1 MLEIGLQE
9 RVIISDRHAI
19 GIAIRADHVGMR
31 QETAAAKAWRRS
43 EASLRL
49 GVTFLQQAHEIGG
62 TQRLLWRRALGEV
75 GLCFK
80 RAGGGRR
87 DSKPRRRAGIGLA
100 DHIAQIGF

>member
-49 GVTFLQQAHEIGG
+49 GVTFLQQAHEIVG
-62 TQRLLWRRALGEV
+62 TIRVKER
-75 GLCFK
+75 
-80 RAGGGRR
+80 
-87 DSKPRRRAGIGLA
+87 
-100 DHIAQIGF
+100 GFNGAARHEKWAYASNGPEAIKN